1 MEHSKLMKSIKKKNH
16 VWIVALTLAVLAVSG
31 VTFGQVQSDDA
42 SGVFLARDLLPK
54 GAMEGTNYRIAS
66 TVSVEAYQYVF
77 MVESTFGQ
85 LTAKGRDVLNL
96 RLRELK
102 SIEAAKK
109 LSKDPHLVN
118 GILGPLENTA
128 KGIELIISEP
138 LETLGR
144 VPKGFKLMLRRFLD
158 PADQRAGSL
167 ERRKLA
173 TELDCDPET
182 RNPVLK
188 KLLDDMSL
196 QYGGGGLMTKVAMSF
211 IPGLSL
217 LPTTAEMKETIANN
231 PPSVINEQIN
241 KTLEAAGVA
250 QAVRSRFCKSKG
262 FTTVQRLLLMYQY
275 RALTGVSGREALI
288 EAATYAETESEALA
302 MIRAGKMI
310 VDLGQRKTIREL
322 RFVGLPMAVLGDG
335 THVIICPYD
344 YITNTEEL
352 IQGANGYRTSH
363 PEIETLLITTGDA
376 SAAARRTLKAVRV
389 EIVAQSIVNQ

>member
-1 MEHSKLMKSIKKKNH
+1 MKHSKLMKSIKKKNH

-42 SGVFLARDLLPK
+42 SDVFLARDILPT
-54 GAMEGTNYRIAS
+54 GVMEGTNYRIAS

-118 GILGPLENTA
+118 GILEPLENTA
-128 KGIELIISEP
+128 KGVELIISEP

-158 PADQRAGSL
+158 PADKRAGSL

-231 PPSVINEQIN
+231 PPSVINGQIN
-241 KTLEAAGVA
+241 KTLEAAGIA
-250 QAVRSRFCKSKG
+250 QSVRSRFCKSKG

-352 IQGANGYRTSH
+352 IQGANAYRTSN
-363 PEIETLLITTGDA
+363 PEVKTLLITTGDA